1 MNDRDREW
9 AEFMALRKADST
21 SGLPDA
27 LPLTPQQ
34 IEDLELDSTLSALG
48 RIANDTDFVNDVME
62 RVDTSKL
69 EASSDHFRTP
79 LPTLDPNFEIS
90 PVPVLEFISDE
101 DDENDASVPE
111 KRLATVKPKNLSRD
125 FQTES
130 EPSLVSARERMIL
143 FAGCLIV
150 AAISAY
156 FLIPDQPTSPQQ
168 TVKSPELPAS
178 EILAQTEDS
187 DDPTDSEGLVVDQSN
202 KSQSLLPVYSPAD
215 PDTKLRTPPTELDQ
229 VAVQESP
236 DIDEPET
243 PETKSQRRIPPFA
256 FRNRPAPRERP
267 APRKLTKA
275 EVEQR
280 KQIIQS
286 DKKWDLV
293 LSLDPSGHGALSINN
308 QLISNDVL
316 VIHSRDVI
324 RGIGSETA
332 KRLAF
337 LQPRIGKQIGGSV
350 TIWNMK
356 YDFESPAEI
365 EQAVEQA
372 IGQLKENWPQRDRL
386 RQVHEKLTLEHA
398 NSVQTKAEA
407 KKRRL
412 NRLLGNPAPITRGSG
427 AIEAPQP
434 APTPPIPAQQLV
446 RQKRIRQ
453 SLFATQQYFP
463 SSDAMAVFE
472 NSITRTE
479 TFLRELAKD
488 RLVWDTSVRRGSVA
502 QHEVISLRQSQD
514 ALDRTTRIQMNQDD
528 FRAFA
533 LNQRELNLPVEVH
546 GVSTLPLIQH
556 LSAVELKTQLRE
568 NTRSYDLFANVD
580 AFKSAIRFVESNL
593 KRTRANSQ
601 PFEPLEG
608 ILASRPDLKGLP
620 LVLGDDC
627 HLSEQDARIQS
638 SVSSSMGGALQKFD
652 SFGNRD
658 IKNDRLLRTLA
669 VSAAIDKCCES
680 GYENPTQALTTL
692 DQMMQIDHTYLV
704 LNVIENLRSASTD
717 TGIKLI
723 AKRAKF
729 DLRPEVRLSATH
741 ALKEFPKEKYRDIL
755 MEGFE
760 YPWYVVAQHSA
771 EALVRLDDKQAV
783 PELVELLKQNKSL
796 ASFEEDGK
804 FFQREVVAVNH
815 LRNCLLCHA
824 PSTSLDDR
832 SRGKVPDWEHELPR
846 EYYQSKVGTFVRADI
861 TYLTQDFS
869 VMQPVEASG
878 PWPKDQRFDYMVY
891 KRPTSEMV
899 AQQPSAMKQNKI
911 HRQAIIFALQS
922 LTGKNPQDNSWKT
935 WSRIADDMP

>member
-69 EASSDHFRTP
+69 EVSSDHSRAP

-111 KRLATVKPKNLSRD
+111 KRLATVKPKHLNRD

-156 FLIPDQPTSPQQ
+156 FLIPGQPTSPQQ
-168 TVKSPELPAS
+168 TVKSLELPAAS

-187 DDPTDSEGLVVDQSN
+187 DSHTDSEGLVVDQSN
-202 KSQSLLPVYSPAD
+202 KPQSLLPAYSPAD

-243 PETKSQRRIPPFA
+243 SETKSRRRIPPFA
-256 FRNRPAPRERP
+256 FRNRTATHERP

-293 LSLDPSGHGALSINN
+293 LSLDPNGRGALSINN
-308 QLISNDVL
+308 RLISNDVL

-386 RQVHEKLTLEHA
+386 RQVHERLTLEHA
-398 NSVQTKAEA
+398 NSVQTKAEAISSARAARIKKAEAKIKKAEA

-412 NRLLGNPAPITRGSG
+412 NRLLGNPAPIARGSG
-427 AIEAPQP
+427 A
-434 APTPPIPAQQLV
+434 
-446 RQKRIRQ
+446 KRIRQ

-546 GVSTLPLIQH
+546 GFSTLPLIQH

-620 LVLGDDC
+620 L
-627 HLSEQDARIQS
+627 
-638 SVSSSMGGALQKFD
+638 
-652 SFGNRD
+652 
-658 IKNDRLLRTLA
+658 
-669 VSAAIDKCCES
+669 
-680 GYENPTQALTTL
+680 TQAF
-692 DQMMQIDHTYLV
+692 
-704 LNVIENLRSASTD
+704 NPP
-717 TGIKLI
+717 
-723 AKRAKF
+723 F
-729 DLRPEVRLSATH
+729 PVRWEEH
-741 ALKEFPKEKYRDIL
+741 C
-755 MEGFE
+755 
-760 YPWYVVAQHSA
+760 
-771 EALVRLDDKQAV
+771 
-783 PELVELLKQNKSL
+783 KSL
-796 ASFEEDGK
+796 
-804 FFQREVVAVNH
+804 
-815 LRNCLLCHA
+815 
-824 PSTSLDDR
+824 T
-832 SRGKVPDWEHELPR
+832 
-846 EYYQSKVGTFVRADI
+846 
-861 TYLTQDFS
+861 
-869 VMQPVEASG
+869 
-878 PWPKDQRFDYMVY
+878 
-891 KRPTSEMV
+891 
-899 AQQPSAMKQNKI
+899 PSAI
-911 HRQAIIFALQS
+911 GIL
-922 LTGKNPQDNSWKT
+922 KT
-935 WSRIADDMP
+935 IAY